1 MPPKKR
7 STVQPSSR
15 VTRSSTKKTT
25 QRPTGAQSNT
35 PAPPPQPSSAST
47 SAPTDRNAT
56 GSRKRKQVVIDLNS
70 SDDSEAESNPDGA
83 TMGNSQSR
91 HKKRRQQESFAAKP
105 AKKSAKKARTAR
117 APSPDTLLTRW
128 FDGLKGDSNEIMI
141 TDSVPWMESLS
152 VSPEGI
158 AFWVIAYWCEAKGG
172 GIGPK
177 EFIEGMKAL
186 DIDSNDALRR
196 KLPSLLRDVA
206 PGSDRFQKFYW
217 FCYEF
222 FKADDA
228 KYLPLDMACAIFTA
242 LLDERSYNTKW
253 TPPAEPNNHL
263 KVEESIIWERFPHK
277 HAFIEFLSSTPPP
290 TKVITKDQYRQFI
303 PFNQQVDIDFNG
315 YAIETSVWPSLF
327 DQFVTWSKE
336 KQSKGGNSMDQP

>member
-15 VTRSSTKKTT
+15 VTRSSTKKTD
-25 QRPTGAQSNT
+25 QRTTGAQSNT
-35 PAPPPQPSSAST
+35 PASPPKPTPAPM

-56 GSRKRKQVVIDLNS
+56 GPRKRKQGVIDPVS
-70 SDDSEAESNPDGA
+70 SGDSEAESKPDGV

-91 HKKRRQQESFAAKP
+91 DKKRRQQEPPAPKS
-105 AKKSAKKARTAR
+105 AKKSAKKTKPNR
-117 APSPDTLLTRW
+117 APSPDTILTRW
-128 FDGLKGDSNEIMI
+128 FDGLKGDTNEIMI
-141 TDSVPWMESLS
+141 TDSVPWMESLG

-172 GIGPK
+172 GIGLK
-177 EFIEGMKAL
+177 EFKEGMKAL
-186 DIDSNDALRR
+186 AIDSNDSLRR
-196 KLPSLLRDVA
+196 KLPTLLRDVA
-206 PGSDRFQKFYW
+206 PSSDRFQKFYW

-222 FKADDA
+222 FKAEDA
-228 KYLPLDMACAIFTA
+228 KYLPLDMACAMFTV
-242 LLDERSYNTKW
+242 LLDERSYSTKW
-253 TPPAEPNNHL
+253 TPPAESNNTL
-263 KVEESIIWERFPHK
+263 KAKDPIIWEKFPHK
-277 HAFIEFLSSTPPP
+277 HAFIEFLGSTPPP

-303 PFNQQVDIDFNG
+303 PFNEQVDIDFNG

-336 KQSKGGNSMDQP
+336 NQPKDEDPMDQS